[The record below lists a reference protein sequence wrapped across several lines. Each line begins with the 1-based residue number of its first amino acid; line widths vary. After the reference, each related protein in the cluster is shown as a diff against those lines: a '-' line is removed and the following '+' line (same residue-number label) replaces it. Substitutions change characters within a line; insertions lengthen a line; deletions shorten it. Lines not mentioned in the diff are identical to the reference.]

1 MRTFSQPAFCTT
13 LLLSLTALLLP
24 LQSSATELQAS
35 SGDWSSWVGPAALAI
50 FFASYALVVT
60 EEFTHLRKSKPVMMA
75 AGLIW
80 ALIGWQASSLGL
92 GDAAEKAVRANLLE
106 YAELMLFLIVAM
118 TYINAMEERQVFEA
132 LRSWLVARRF
142 SLRQLFWVTGI
153 LAFFISSVAD
163 NLTTALLMAAVVMA
177 VGAGHPTFIT
187 ISCVSLVVAANAGGA
202 FSPFGDIT
210 TLMVWQ
216 KNINATNGPVDFWT
230 FFMLFLPALANWL
243 VPAAFMHFA
252 IPAGRPEAN
261 AAPARLLDGGLG
273 IVLLFLLT
281 IATAVGFHHFL
292 HLPPVLGMMTGLA
305 LLKFY
310 AYTLTLKERRLP
322 TADSVPDD
330 LGGAVGFD
338 VFRTIARA
346 EWDTLFFFYG
356 VVMCVGG
363 LGYLGYLAGLSQLL
377 YEGWGATTANVAI
390 GLISAVVDNIPVM
403 FAVLTMSPDMSIG
416 QWMLVTLTAGVGGSL
431 LSIGSAAGVAL
442 MGQARGTYTFF
453 GHLRWTPA
461 IAAGY
466 VASIIVHQWVNA
478 SAF

>member
-1 MRTFSQPAFCTT
+1 MRAMIAPPIR
-13 LLLSLTALLLP
+13 LLISVALAVSILP
-24 LQSSATELQAS
+24 LSCSATELNARIAI
-35 SGDWSSWVGPAALAI
+35 GDWVGPAVLTI
-50 FFASYALVVT
+50 FFAAYALVVT
-60 EEFTHLRKSKPVMMA
+60 EEITHLRKSKPVMLA

-80 ALIGWQASSLGL
+80 ALLGWQASSQGL
-92 GDAAEKAVRANLLE
+92 GDVAEKAVRANLLE

-142 SLRQLFWVTGI
+142 TLRQLFWVTGL
-153 LAFFISSVAD
+153 LAFFISSMAD

-177 VGAGHPTFIT
+177 VGAGHPTFIA
-187 ISCVSLVVAANAGGA
+187 ISCVNLVVAANAGGA

-216 KNINATNGPVDFWT
+216 KNIVASNGTVDFWT
-230 FFMLFLPALANWL
+230 FFMLFIPALVNWA
-243 VPAAFMHFA
+243 VPASLMHFA
-252 IPAGRPEAN
+252 VPIGRPESS
-261 AAPARLLDGGLG
+261 AAPVRMLDGGLG
-273 IVLLFLLT
+273 IVLLFALT
-281 IATAVGFHHFL
+281 IATAVSFHHFL
-292 HLPPVLGMMTGLA
+292 HLPPVLGMMAGLA

-310 AYTLTLKERRLP
+310 AYSLSLKERRLQSAGSSP
-322 TADSVPDD
+322 ED

-377 YEGWGATTANVAI
+377 YEGWGPTAANVAV
-390 GLISAVVDNIPVM
+390 GVISAVVDNIPVM
-403 FAVLTMSPDMSIG
+403 FAVLTMLPDMSIG

-453 GHLRWTPA
+453 SHLRWTPA

-466 VASIIVHQWVNA
+466 VASILVHQWVNA
-478 SAF
+478 GTF